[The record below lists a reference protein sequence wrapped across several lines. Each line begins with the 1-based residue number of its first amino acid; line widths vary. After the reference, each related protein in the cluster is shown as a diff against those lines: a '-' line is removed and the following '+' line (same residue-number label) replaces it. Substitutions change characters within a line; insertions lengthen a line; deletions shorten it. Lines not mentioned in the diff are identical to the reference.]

1 MMKNM
6 RFTCWL
12 VAVGAAVSCG
22 IGGVAAK
29 NSATEPANSAA
40 SKAQGWQAAA
50 TAGKVSGQGEGVVRA
65 VDAEERRIMI
75 THGPVAGP
83 LEMSPMTMAFHVAPN
98 VDLSSLSKGMKIKFT
113 ISRDEKGLYVIED
126 VQPEKP

>member
-1 MMKNM
+1 MKNN
-6 RFTCWL
+6 RLSAGL
-12 VAVGAAVSCG
+12 VAAGVAVSFG
-22 IGGVAAK
+22 IGGVSAK
-29 NSATEPANSAA
+29 NLAKDSANSAVP
-40 SKAQGWQAAA
+40 QG

-83 LEMSPMTMAFHVAPN
+83 LEMSPMTMAFRVAPT
-98 VDLSSLSKGMKIKFT
+98 VDLSSLTKGMKIKFT

-126 VQPEKP
+126 VQPDKP

>member
-1 MMKNM
+1 MKNM
-6 RFTCWL
+6 RLTCWL
-12 VAVGAAVSCG
+12 VAVGVAVSYG

-29 NSATEPANSAA
+29 NLAKEPAMSAA
-40 SKAQGWQAAA
+40 SKAPGAQAAA

-83 LEMSPMTMAFHVAPN
+83 LEMSPMTMAFRVAPN